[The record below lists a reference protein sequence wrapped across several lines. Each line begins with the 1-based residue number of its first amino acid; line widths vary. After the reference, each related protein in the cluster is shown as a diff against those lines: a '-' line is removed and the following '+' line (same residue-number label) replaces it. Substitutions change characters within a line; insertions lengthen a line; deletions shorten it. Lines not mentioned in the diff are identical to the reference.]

1 MKQSVCIG
9 IDMGGTNTAFGFVT
23 KDGNVVAEG
32 NISTTG
38 HHNTDEYIKRLTLAI
53 KEQWGSIN
61 QEYQITAIGVG
72 APSGNYRTRSIE
84 ESANLPW
91 QGVIPFCDI
100 LEEIFG
106 IPTFITN
113 DANAATLGE
122 QIYGG
127 AKGMQDFVMVTLGT
141 GLGSGYVANG
151 RLIYGHNGLAGE
163 LGHTTA
169 IKDGR
174 ECGCGKKGCLETYCS
189 ATGVKRTAI
198 ELMATTNTKSELR
211 DIPYNKLTS
220 KDVAIAANNGDKLAQ
235 QVFQITGEILGEALA
250 NTVAIT
256 GPEAIF
262 LMGGLTKAGDLL
274 FNPLRKSFNKS
285 VMFLFKDC
293 VNILP
298 SAIDGNVAILGAAAL
313 AWSEIKESNNG

>member
-1 MKQSVCIG
+1 MKQTACIG

-38 HHNTDEYIKRLTLAI
+38 HNCIEEYIERLALAI
-53 KEQWGSIN
+53 KEQWHSIS
-61 QEYQITAIGVG
+61 EHYQVIAIGVG
-72 APSGNYRTRSIE
+72 APSGNYKTRSIE

-91 QGVIPFCDI
+91 QGVIPFCDM
-100 LEEIFG
+100 LEETFD
-106 IPTFITN
+106 IPTYITN

-163 LGHTTA
+163 LGHSC
-169 IKDGR
+169 IVKDGR
-174 ECGCGKKGCLETYCS
+174 ECGCGRKGCLETYCS

-198 ELMATTNTKSELR
+198 ELMATTTIPSELR
-211 DIPYNKLTS
+211 SISYNDLTS
-220 KDVAIAANNGDKLAQ
+220 KQVAQAAHNGDKLAQ
-235 QVFQITGEILGEALA
+235 KVFQITGEILGEALA
-250 NTVAIT
+250 NTVSVT

-274 FNPLRKSFNKS
+274 FAPLRKAFNKNL
-285 VMFLFKDC
+285 MFLFKDS
-293 VNILP
+293 VEILP

-313 AWSEIKESNNG
+313 AWSEIKEDNNG

>member
-38 HHNTDEYIKRLTLAI
+38 HHNIDEYIERLTLAI
-53 KEQWGSIN
+53 KEQWSSIN
-61 QEYQITAIGVG
+61 EKYQITAIGVG

-91 QGVIPFCDI
+91 QGVIPFCDM
-100 LEEIFG
+100 LEDVFG

-198 ELMATTNTKSELR
+198 ELMATTNIKSELR

-293 VNILP
+293 VEILP

-313 AWSEIKESNNG
+313 AWSEI

>member
-38 HHNTDEYIKRLTLAI
+38 HHNIDEYIKRLTLAI

-100 LEEIFG
+100 LEKIFG

>member
-1 MKQSVCIG
+1 MKQRVCIG

-23 KDGNVVAEG
+23 KEGDVVAEG

-38 HHNTDEYIKRLTLAI
+38 HNNIEEYLERLTLAI
-53 KEQWGSIN
+53 KEQWSSIN
-61 QEYQITAIGVG
+61 EKYQISAIGVG

-91 QGVIPFCDI
+91 KGVIPFCDM
-100 LEEIFG
+100 LEEVFE
-106 IPTFITN
+106 IPVFITN

-151 RLIYGHNGLAGE
+151 RLIYGYNGLAGE

-211 DIPYNKLTS
+211 EIPYNKLTS
-220 KDVAIAANNGDKLAQ
+220 KDVAIAANNGDKLAK

-250 NTVAIT
+250 NTVAVT
-256 GPEAIF
+256 GPEAVF

-274 FNPLRKSFNKS
+274 FAPLRKAFNKNL
-285 VMFLFKDC
+285 MFLFKDS
-293 VNILP
+293 VQILP
-298 SAIDGNVAILGAAAL
+298 SAIDGNVAILGASAL
-313 AWSEIKESNNG
+313 AWSEIND

>member
-1 MKQSVCIG
+1 
-9 IDMGGTNTAFGFVT
+9 
-23 KDGNVVAEG
+23 
-32 NISTTG
+32 
-38 HHNTDEYIKRLTLAI
+38 
-53 KEQWGSIN
+53 
-61 QEYQITAIGVG
+61 
-72 APSGNYRTRSIE
+72 
-84 ESANLPW
+84 
-91 QGVIPFCDI
+91 
-100 LEEIFG
+100 
-106 IPTFITN
+106 
-113 DANAATLGE
+113 
-122 QIYGG
+122 
-127 AKGMQDFVMVTLGT
+127 MQDFVMVTLGT

>member
-1 MKQSVCIG
+1 MKQRVCIG

-23 KDGNVVAEG
+23 KEGIVVAEG

-38 HHNTDEYIKRLTLAI
+38 HNNIEEYIERLTLAI
-53 KEQWGSIN
+53 KEQWSSIN
-61 QEYQITAIGVG
+61 EKYQISAIGVG

-91 QGVIPFCDI
+91 KGVIPFCDM
-100 LEEIFG
+100 LEEVFE
-106 IPTFITN
+106 IPVFITN

-127 AKGMQDFVMVTLGT
+127 AKGMQDFIMVTLGT

-151 RLIYGHNGLAGE
+151 RLIYGYNGLAGE

-250 NTVAIT
+250 NTVAVT

-274 FNPLRKSFNKS
+274 FTPLRKAFNKNL
-285 VMFLFKDC
+285 MFLFRDS
-293 VNILP
+293 VQILP
-298 SAIDGNVAILGAAAL
+298 SAIDGNVAILGASAL
-313 AWSEIKESNNG
+313 AWSEIND